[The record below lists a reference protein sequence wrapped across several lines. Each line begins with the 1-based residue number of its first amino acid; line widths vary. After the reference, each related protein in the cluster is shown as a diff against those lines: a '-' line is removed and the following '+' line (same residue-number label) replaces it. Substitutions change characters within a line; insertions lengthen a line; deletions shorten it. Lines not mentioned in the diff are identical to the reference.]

1 MGAENRAGIKI
12 DPGNHV
18 YRFIRMK
25 QDLILTAPV
34 SHPDFALRGGITVG
48 ELARQEDLEPT
59 IREMRHAD
67 QDEVD
72 AGILTVDAER
82 HTVTVGGFSRELRV
96 PKSKVAREKTFTLVE
111 DNLPEAYQANGPKT
125 PVIQH

>member
-1 MGAENRAGIKI
+1 MSAENRARIEI
-12 DPGNHV
+12 DPGDHV
-18 YRFIRMK
+18 YRFIRIN
-25 QDLILTAPV
+25 QDLILTEPV
-34 SHPDFALRGGITVG
+34 SRPDFALREGVTVG

-59 IREMRHAD
+59 ISELRHTD
-67 QDEVD
+67 EDEVD

-96 PKSKVAREKTFTLVE
+96 PKSKVARERTFTLIE
-111 DNLPEAYQANGPKT
+111 NSLPENYQADGPKT